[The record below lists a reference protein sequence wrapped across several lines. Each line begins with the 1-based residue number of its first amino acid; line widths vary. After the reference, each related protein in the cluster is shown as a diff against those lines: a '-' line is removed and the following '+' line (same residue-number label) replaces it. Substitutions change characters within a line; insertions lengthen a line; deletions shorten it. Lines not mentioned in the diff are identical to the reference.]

1 MQQREQFLSAWMSHQ
16 VSRTTLC
23 QLFGI
28 SRQTG
33 YKWVKRYKEDRSLE
47 ERSRR
52 PKTSPTTTRR
62 TLVKLILSQRRQFPR
77 WGPVPIR
84 KRLTMHW
91 PQHEWPAASTIG
103 AILKRHG
110 MVPARRRRHRAAPRT
125 RPFSACRE
133 PNDVW
138 CVDFKGEFATSDGRT
153 CYPLTVM
160 DAASRYLLACVGF
173 HQPTADNVHG
183 VFVELFRKFGLPKAI
198 RSDNGEPFASVSKAA
213 GLTRLSAW
221 WARLGIKLERI
232 DPGEPQQNGR
242 HERMHLTLKQAT
254 CSPPRSTLGWQQ
266 RAFDRFRREYNDVR
280 PHQALELETPASLYR
295 SSPRRYPEILPELH
309 YPFCDVHLVR
319 PDGTILF
326 NKRKQFIS
334 TSLAG
339 EFIGLQSLDDR
350 YVQVFYANVMLGF
363 IDAQRAE
370 YGLVRPKV
378 HRRKQQTTK
387 LEVQRTA
394 QQTSR
399 HKADGPT
406 QWTKQVKRST
416 KSVTTRDTTSASKAR
431 RR

>member
-1 MQQREQFLSAWMSHQ
+1 MQQREQFLYAWGSHEA
-16 VSRTTLC
+16 SRTAVC

-33 YKWVKRYKEDRSLE
+33 YKWAARFKEDRSME

-52 PKTSPTTTRR
+52 PKTSPHATPLK
-62 TLVKLILSQRRQFPR
+62 LVKLILSQRRQFPL

-84 KRLTMHW
+84 ARLVMHW
-91 PQHEWPAASTIG
+91 PQHEWPSASTIG

-110 MVPARRRRHRAAPRT
+110 MVRPRKRRYRVAPRT
-125 RPFSACRE
+125 RPFSKCRE
-133 PNDVW
+133 ANDVW
-138 CVDFKGEFATSDGRT
+138 CVDFKGEFAMTDGRV

-173 HQPTADNVHG
+173 HRPTTENVIE
-183 VFVELFRKFGLPKAI
+183 VFVDLFRKLGMPKAI

-254 CSPPRSTLGWQQ
+254 CSPPRRSLGWQQ

-280 PHQALELETPASLYR
+280 PHQALELATPASLYR
-295 SSPRRYPEILPELH
+295 RSTRAYPDVVPDLH
-309 YPFCDVHLVR
+309 YPFCDVHVVR
-319 PDGTILF
+319 PDGTIQF
-326 NKRKQFIS
+326 NKRNQFIS

-339 EFIGLQSLDDR
+339 ELIGLQPLDDR
-350 YVQVFYANVMLGF
+350 FVQVYFANLTLGLL
-363 IDAQRAE
+363 DVRHAD
-370 YGLVRPKV
+370 YGLIRPKAD
-378 HRRKQQTTK
+378 RREKQ
-387 LEVQRTA
+387 TA
-394 QQTSR
+394 
-399 HKADGPT
+399 KP
-406 QWTKQVKRST
+406 
-416 KSVTTRDTTSASKAR
+416 AR
-431 RR
+431 V